1 MNTAHLQAK
10 TGPEKPTHH
19 PVPHQ
24 ERVWGL
30 LSHDPQLCS
39 HAAQEPERFPL
50 RVSLIY
56 QRYGP
61 LALNTYTGALTSSFV
76 FPHSIRRFHP
86 ALLLSTPGCRRHPQA
101 SGRWGNARPCF
112 LGLTCVSPW
121 TYLWIWQSHASQT
134 DQQISAIWVVV
145 AGLGQRA
152 LCQSTSYHSDNSTVQ
167 CCVEHLWRQ
176 QQRTTHHIVSLHP
189 QFWCRSSLFCDPR
202 RIQMKPRGKFL
213 LWKYI
218 KFQGKRNV
226 TVISLQSV
234 ISQLLSCHHLQWHSW
249 SSS

>member
-1 MNTAHLQAK
+1 MNTTHLQAK
-10 TGPEKPTHH
+10 AGPEKPTHH

-39 HAAQEPERFPL
+39 HAAQEPEQFPL

-101 SGRWGNARPCF
+101 SGGTRRPQADGGMQ
-112 LGLTCVSPW
+112 GLASWASPVCHPEH
-121 TYLWIWQSHASQT
+121 TSGSDKVMPLR
-134 DQQISAIWVVV
+134 QIN
-145 AGLGQRA
+145 R
-152 LCQSTSYHSDNSTVQ
+152 Y
-167 CCVEHLWRQ
+167 
-176 QQRTTHHIVSLHP
+176 
-189 QFWCRSSLFCDPR
+189 
-202 RIQMKPRGKFL
+202 
-213 LWKYI
+213 
-218 KFQGKRNV
+218 
-226 TVISLQSV
+226 
-234 ISQLLSCHHLQWHSW
+234 LLSELWLQGWDREHSA
-249 SSS
+249 SLLLTTVTIALFSAV